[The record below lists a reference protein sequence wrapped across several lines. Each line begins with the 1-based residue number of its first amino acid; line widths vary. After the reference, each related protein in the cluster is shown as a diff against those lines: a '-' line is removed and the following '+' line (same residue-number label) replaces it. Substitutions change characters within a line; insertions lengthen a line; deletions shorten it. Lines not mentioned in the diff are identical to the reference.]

1 MKGWKRPII
10 AEKGGVAKFVDL
22 ELGFTLREE
31 TDDATG
37 ISQRIVSDWR
47 SAPKGN
53 ELKPAITLVDGKGNM
68 VKLDNGNP
76 AHYFMS
82 VDAILS
88 VDNGAEV
95 ICLSALL
102 STTRSEMRP
111 VIEHFRDQDVKV
123 VFGGAVITEEFA
135 DEINS

>member
-1 MKGWKRPII
+1 M
-10 AEKGGVAKFVDL
+10 
-22 ELGFTLREE
+22 REE

-47 SAPKGN
+47 SAPKAN
-53 ELKPAITLVDGKGNM
+53 ELKPAITLVDAKGNM

-88 VDNGAEV
+88 VEDGQQIKGGEV
-95 ICLSALL
+95 VESIAGL
-102 STTRSEMRP
+102 TDKTRL
-111 VIEHFRDQDVKV
+111 
-123 VFGGAVITEEFA
+123 
-135 DEINS
+135 